1 MAHRPTKRSERG
13 VVLLLVLWVF
23 MTLGVLALDFSS
35 EMRDD
40 AGATMNLAEQ
50 TRVYYAAV
58 AGMNRALY
66 ENTLERKKN
75 PNGVLTA
82 NAHADPSKDEQD
94 FDGDGKSDT
103 TVYKPDSMWHPSSD
117 DPPDVGWF
125 EGMRVSVR
133 MTGEDGRIPL
143 NVDLTE
149 DTTLFT
155 EILRHVVTNLVRGGN
170 QTTGVDK
177 DTETDIETIVD
188 SILDWRDCDDEERLN
203 GAESKYYGGLARPY
217 AAKNGFFDSPDEL
230 MRIKGVTP
238 EIFFGH
244 DGMPGLADVFT
255 AYPRGEAIL
264 INASQI
270 TPDTARALVA
280 DPTAIETQDFLARR
294 KDDPVGFTVWLQG
307 EIDQAIPGLGERI
320 RVEEPKYV
328 RVEARADTQGTR
340 NLADV
345 LAIVELSG
353 TESDEYV
360 IHSWLDRAP
369 LHGDGPDAAGETP
382 GAGAS

>member
-1 MAHRPTKRSERG
+1 MTTRPTKRRQRG

-40 AGATMNLAEQ
+40 AGATMNLSDQ
-50 TRVYYAAV
+50 TRSYYVAI

-66 ENTLERKKN
+66 ENTLERRKN
-75 PNGVLTA
+75 PNTLTTPPGGAA
-82 NAHADPSKDEQD
+82 NSGQD
-94 FDGDGKSDT
+94 QLDLDGDGKPDT
-103 TVYKPDSMWHPSSD
+103 TIFKPDGKWHPD
-117 DPPDVGWF
+117 AGDPLGWF
-125 EGMRVSVR
+125 EGMRFSVR

-143 NVDLTE
+143 NVDLAE

-203 GAESKYYGGLARPY
+203 GAESKYYGGLPRPY

-230 MRIKGVTP
+230 LRIKGVTP

-264 INASQI
+264 INALQV
-270 TPDTARALVA
+270 TPNVARALMA
-280 DPTAIETQDFLARR
+280 DPTALNEADFLYKREQ
-294 KDDPVGFTVWLQG
+294 DPVGFVTDLQRD
-307 EIDQAIPGLGERI
+307 IDQAIPGLGERV
-320 RVEEPKYV
+320 RVEEPKFV
-328 RVEARADTQGTR
+328 RVEARADTQQTR
-340 NLADV
+340 NQADV
-345 LAIVELSG
+345 IAIVELSG
-353 TESDEYV
+353 TETDEPV

-369 LHGDGPDAAGETP
+369 LGDDGPDAGADAP
-382 GAGAS
+382 GAGSS